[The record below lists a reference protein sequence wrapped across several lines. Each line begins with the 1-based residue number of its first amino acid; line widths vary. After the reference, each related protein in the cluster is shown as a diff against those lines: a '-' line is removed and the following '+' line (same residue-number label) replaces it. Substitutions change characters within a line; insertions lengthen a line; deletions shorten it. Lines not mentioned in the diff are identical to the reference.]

1 MNHMAGNSLAS
12 RLSIIKRIKR
22 LSFMPLPIARYV
34 DIVFDLVS
42 EAIPN
47 SEVKVMILDKFGTKF
62 IWKNIDFSKYVP
74 LYNRCFEMT
83 FEEIGVLSPA
93 TVGSMNKTVFAL
105 EEIIHPNFNNSYIYN
120 ELYKPINIYSILLT
134 VLKNEGECIGQFP
147 LFRAKDM
154 PPFTKEDAIFMESIA
169 PYIAYGIYKSK
180 PVNESFTEGLDS
192 EKPFIKLQERGIG
205 LLLVNIK
212 GEIISLNDTAKN
224 MFFQIGLLDGLGK
237 ESIQEKQLTKLMNYI
252 NTITG
257 NIFLNSHAGNTAP
270 ARVYTSRSGIN
281 IMMKGYCMEGTCPG
295 QSFVAVTCEEVMP
308 DDFMRLKKRIRFNL
322 SQKEFEIC
330 RLLKEGHKPSEI
342 QEMLLITKN
351 TLKTHMANISYKLD
365 LDNVNELR
373 TFARRI

>member
-1 MNHMAGNSLAS
+1 
-12 RLSIIKRIKR
+12 
-22 LSFMPLPIARYV
+22 MPLPIARYV

-47 SEVKVMILDKFGTKF
+47 SEVKVMILDKFGAKF
-62 IWKNIDFSKYVP
+62 IWKNIDFSKYAP
-74 LYNRCFEMT
+74 LYNRCFEMA
-83 FEEIGVLSPA
+83 FEDIGVLSPA
-93 TVGSMNKTVFAL
+93 AVGSMNKTVFAF
-105 EEIIHPNFNNSYIYN
+105 EEIIHPNYNNSYIYN

-134 VLKNEGECIGQFP
+134 VLKNKGECIGQFP
-147 LFRAKDM
+147 LFRAKDA
-154 PPFTKEDAIFMESIA
+154 PPFTKEDAMFMESIA

-192 EKPFIKLQERGIG
+192 EKPFVKLQERGIG

-212 GEIISLNDTAKN
+212 GEIVSLNDAAKN
-224 MFFQIGLLDGLGK
+224 IFFQIGLLEGLGK
-237 ESIQEKQLTKLMNYI
+237 ESIQEKQPTELMSYI

-257 NIFLNSHAGNTAP
+257 NILLDGHAGNTSP
-270 ARVYTSRSGIN
+270 AKVYTSRSGIN
-281 IMMKGYCMEGTCPG
+281 IMMKGYYMEGASPG
-295 QSFVAVTCEEVMP
+295 QSFAAVTCEEVMP
-308 DDFMRLKKRIRFNL
+308 DDFMRLKKRTRFNL

-330 RLLKEGHKPSEI
+330 RLLKEGYKPAEI